1 MIIDESVRTSG
12 NIRAKNFD
20 LDDDATFIYFY
31 QFNTVLFRPS
41 PFNHT
46 LKMEFSI

>member
-1 MIIDESVRTSG
+1 MIDESVWTSG
-12 NIRAKNFD
+12 NIRATNFD
-20 LDDDATFIYFY
+20 LDDDAIFIYFY
-31 QFNTVLFRPS
+31 QFDTVLFRPS